1 MAVGFASYE
10 IARSGLTYNERALD
24 VTGHNIAN
32 VNTKGYSRQQAVAEG
47 SFYIRNNAK
56 YGYGQV
62 GTGVDVQQTRQ
73 IRHKFLDN
81 IYRYEN
87 AKADYWSVRLDTY
100 SAVENVM
107 REPVGEGLQSL
118 MNQFWNAWQEL
129 SKDPSSLTARSLV
142 RQLGE
147 SISFQANNIGAQFDE
162 MQASL
167 DSQFTDA
174 IKLLGELCGKVAK
187 LNAKIK
193 EVQIAGEAPN
203 DYMDER
209 NSALDQIS
217 SLIDCEIYERDDG
230 MHDVISNGVYLV
242 FRDEAKQL
250 VTTQTAESGLFH
262 KAFVVMGDG
271 NPPVLQEMAFGQCKI
286 KGLLESRGEI
296 ADMLDLNLE
305 NPPFDSANPLNSTVK
320 EYVQFA
326 RGSITNGS
334 PNTKADIVIAI
345 DLSDASSEYLDRIKT
360 GIDGYVDGLLKK
372 GLDFNIKLVAFDGAS
387 GSAATVGQYTNKN
400 QIPATAQD
408 LNQFIADVLALQPSS
423 AAGAAGCDFGGL
435 VAELEALGGS
445 GGASAFRE
453 DASRYAI
460 VFTGDAMDD
469 DGSGG
474 AGISLAAARA
484 YADRLNAIGVSLSAV
499 TPGEAQHSGSG
510 SATAPFGWSAI
521 TDATGGAAIAYDE
534 VSGNELV
541 IRDFAGVMQDAN
553 DFVNRSVGDRMSAIP
568 ASMQI
573 LPDARRRLN
582 ALVNIVCRSVNEL
595 HRSGRTLE
603 TPPQDGEDF
612 FVPINAKYP
621 LELGNIQINPKF
633 LEPSG
638 LNYIVSSTSGATEDN
653 NVALAIAN
661 LRNEPDTIK
670 TAEGGVTFDDYYR
683 DALYAIS
690 TKASESE
697 RYLGSQLTVTSSL
710 DQMRHAIMDVS
721 MDEELSNMMKFKF
734 GYDAASRVLN
744 VIDGMIETI
753 VTRLGIVG
761 R

>member
-1 MAVGFASYE
+1 LAVGFASYE

-32 VNTKGYSRQQAVAEG
+32 VNTKGYSRQQAVAEA
-47 SFYIRNNAK
+47 SFYIKNNAK

-87 AKADYWSVRLDTY
+87 AKADYWSARLDTY
-100 SAVENVM
+100 SAVEGVM
-107 REPVGEGLQSL
+107 QEPMGEGLQSL
-118 MNQFWNAWQEL
+118 LNQFWNAWQEL

-147 SISFQANNIGAQFDE
+147 SIAFQSNNIGAQIDE
-162 MQASL
+162 MQKSL

-174 IKLLGELCGKVAK
+174 IKLLGELCGRAAE
-187 LNAKIK
+187 LNAIIRD
-193 EVQIAGEAPN
+193 VQLTGEAPN

-209 NSALDQIS
+209 NAVLDQIS
-217 SLIDCEIYERDDG
+217 SLIDCEIYEREDG
-230 MHDVISNGVYLV
+230 MHDVISSGVYLV
-242 FRDEAKQL
+242 FRDEPKKL
-250 VTTQTAESGLFH
+250 VTMQTAESGLFH
-262 KAFVVMGDG
+262 KAFVVMRDGD
-271 NPPVLQEMAFGQCKI
+271 PPVLEEMSFGQCKI

-296 ADMLDLNLE
+296 ADMLDLNLAS
-305 NPPFDSANPLNSTVK
+305 PPFDTVSPLNSTVQ
-320 EYVQFA
+320 EYVQFE

-334 PNTKADIVIAI
+334 PNTKADIVFAI

-372 GLDFNIKLVAFDGAS
+372 GLDFNIKLVTFDGAS

-400 QIPATAQD
+400 QVPATAQD
-408 LNQFIADVLALQPSS
+408 LDRFIADVLALQPSS
-423 AAGAAGCDFGGL
+423 SAGAAGCDFGGL

-453 DASRYAI
+453 DASRYAV
-460 VFTGDAMDD
+460 VFTGDAMDG

-474 AGISLAAARA
+474 AGITLAAAQA
-484 YADRLNAIGVSLSAV
+484 YAGRLNAIGVSLSAV
-499 TPGEAQHSGSG
+499 TPGKAQHEGSG
-510 SATAPFGWSAI
+510 SATAPFGWSAL

-534 VSGNELV
+534 IVGNELV
-541 IRDFAGVMQDAN
+541 IRDFAGVLQDAN
-553 DFVNRSVGDRMSAIP
+553 DHVNRSVGDRMSAIP

-573 LPDARRRLN
+573 LPDARKRLN
-582 ALVNIVCRSVNEL
+582 ALLNIACRSVNEL

-612 FVPINAKYP
+612 FVPINDKYP

-638 LNYIVSSTSGATEDN
+638 LNYIVASASGAAEDN

-661 LRNEPDTIK
+661 LRNEPGTIR
-670 TAEGGVTFDDYYR
+670 TVEGRTTFDEYYR
-683 DALYAIS
+683 DALYMVS
-690 TKASESE
+690 TKAAESE
-697 RYLGSQLTVTSSL
+697 RYLDSQRTVVSSL
-710 DQMRHAIMDVS
+710 DQLRHGIMDVS

-744 VIDGMIETI
+744 VIDDMIETI